1 LETNVLHQSNPD
13 YDEKHCKAFVF
24 DLTKDEWPAELQPNS
39 VDAITMV
46 FVLSALSPETMVTAL
61 RKLHSVLK
69 PGGMQMQI
77 FDFMS
82 CVKLMGWIF
91 STLFAIWML
100 NRILDL

>member
-1 LETNVLHQSNPD
+1 M
-13 YDEKHCKAFVF
+13 F

-69 PGGMQMQI
+69 PGGM
-77 FDFMS
+77 
-82 CVKLMGWIF
+82 
-91 STLFAIWML
+91 
-100 NRILDL
+100 